1 MPKISVIIPAAGAGR
16 RFGLNGN
23 KVFQQIGGRPLFM
36 LALEVFSSR
45 QDVCQIQLVV
55 SVDDIEQVTEQF
67 DRDIASARVAIVSGG
82 ATRSESVRNALGG
95 VSDEAE
101 LVCVHDA
108 VRPCVAQEWINDV
121 FAEAA
126 KTGAAILAYP
136 VHGTLKKV
144 LPGNVIDR
152 TVAREG
158 LWQAQTP
165 QVFRKDLL
173 VAAYAG
179 DVSGVTDDAQLVE
192 AAGHPVSVVMG
203 DPRNI
208 KITTP
213 CDLALAAAVIDTL
226 PKSKGPSQ

>member
-95 VSDEAE
+95 VSDEGE

-152 TVAREG
+152 TVARAG

-173 VAAYAG
+173 VAAYTG

-226 PKSKGPSQ
+226 PKPTSLSQ

>member
-1 MPKISVIIPAAGAGR
+1 MPNVSVIIPAAGAGR
-16 RFGLNGN
+16 RFGSNGN
-23 KVFQQIGGRPLFM
+23 KVFQQLGDRPLFM
-36 LALEVFSSR
+36 FALGAFSPR

-55 SVDDIEQVTEQF
+55 SADEIDQVTERF
-67 DRDIASARVAIVSGG
+67 GRDIALAHAEIVSGG
-82 ATRSESVRNALGG
+82 ATRAESVRNALGS

-108 VRPCVAQEWINDV
+108 VRPCVAQTWINDV

-126 KTGAAILAYP
+126 RTGAAILAYP

-152 TVAREG
+152 TVDRAG
-158 LWQAQTP
+158 LWKAQTP
-165 QVFRKDLL
+165 QVFRRDLL
-173 VAAYAG
+173 SAAYAG

-213 CDLALAAAVIDTL
+213 SDLVFAAAVIDTL
-226 PKSKGPSQ
+226 PKPEAPLQ